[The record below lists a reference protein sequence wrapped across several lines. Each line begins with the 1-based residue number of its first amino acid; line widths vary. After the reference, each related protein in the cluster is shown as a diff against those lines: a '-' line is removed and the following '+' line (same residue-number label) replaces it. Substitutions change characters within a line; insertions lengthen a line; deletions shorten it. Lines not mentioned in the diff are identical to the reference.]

1 MEQNIQRENCRRVGK
16 QERKLLGDESQGQ
29 EKRPKVT
36 STRNGMGGERERE
49 QWLNH
54 GGNQDDHTSSNKY

>member
-36 STRNGMGGERERE
+36 STRNGMGGGERERTMVE
-49 QWLNH
+49 SWWQ
-54 GGNQDDHTSSNKY
+54 SR